1 MPVKVLDRTLV
12 INITLVTE
20 AILLLI
26 ATFWSEA
33 QDIKLAPLLVLH
45 QKNIAIGAGAGIL
58 MVTSSLFLLWL
69 GKISDG
75 FLKNILRWLISLR
88 QIVLEDVAPIFSQ
101 LKVMDILIVASA
113 SGFCEE
119 VFFRGV
125 MQNQLGL
132 IWTSIIFGLFH
143 GPSLKHLSYGLWA
156 TLMGLFLGWTLDY
169 TGSLWVPIIAHSLN
183 NTLSLLYIRYC
194 IKLEVKPN

>member
-113 SGFCEE
+113 
-119 VFFRGV
+119 
-125 MQNQLGL
+125 
-132 IWTSIIFGLFH
+132 
-143 GPSLKHLSYGLWA
+143 
-156 TLMGLFLGWTLDY
+156 
-169 TGSLWVPIIAHSLN
+169 
-183 NTLSLLYIRYC
+183 
-194 IKLEVKPN
+194 